1 MAKFIVEQ
9 LKVSTLWIRRSK
21 IFANIKKHIDYKQ
34 NTIYK
39 IFGSIFLMCIIYL
52 QKKNFYMSKQIEIQK
67 YDDIMNRT
75 LMSALKY
82 INWWLNNLR
91 GGNMLISAKEIDE
104 AVDFATAYAK
114 KLVTL
119 SPSIAESSKFWCK
132 EFFAQFLRYD
142 LNGLKANLQEVM
154 PKYYRMKIDINDRLS
169 NNLKRL
175 SGI

>member
-1 MAKFIVEQ
+1 
-9 LKVSTLWIRRSK
+9 
-21 IFANIKKHIDYKQ
+21 
-34 NTIYK
+34 
-39 IFGSIFLMCIIYL
+39 
-52 QKKNFYMSKQIEIQK
+52 MSKQIEIQK

-132 EFFAQFLRYD
+132 EFFAQFLRYN
-142 LNGLKANLQEVM
+142 LNGLKANLHEVM
-154 PKYYRMKIDINDRLS
+154 PKHYRMKIDINDRLS
-169 NNLKRL
+169 NNLTRL